1 MIVQVEYEKLFIRL
15 KHPQNREA
23 RMMVKDAVRAYVD
36 SSGNKIIVMDAVEAA
51 DAMNDVTDVVS
62 TPHSLLPHVSA
73 SFLMITKL
81 RYNNTHMLLM
91 LCVHLLHVAGAVS
104 HRFDECSMPAPI
116 LLLMHSHVHCQ
127 HSRQCVGTRRAACP
141 RPHTCSGR
149 PF

>member
-62 TPHSLLPHVSA
+62 TPHSLLARVST
-73 SFLMITKL
+73 SFLMITK
-81 RYNNTHMLLM
+81 
-91 LCVHLLHVAGAVS
+91 
-104 HRFDECSMPAPI
+104 I
-116 LLLMHSHVHCQ
+116 Q
-127 HSRQCVGTRRAACP
+127 
-141 RPHTCSGR
+141 
-149 PF
+149 